1 MEVEEERERRKKWS
15 FGSNGWMSVGD
26 DDVSKEKRR
35 NGCVL
40 LWKVKKREGWKEVV
54 RKLVDWM

>member
-1 MEVEEERERRKKWS
+1 
-15 FGSNGWMSVGD
+15 MSVGD